1 MTPFADILASL
12 NTQQREAV
20 ETIYG
25 PVLVI
30 AGPGSGKTQIL
41 GARIANI
48 LKETDYLPSNILC
61 LTFTD
66 NAARNMRDRLA
77 RMIGPDAYRVAI
89 HTFHSFGNEIL
100 ARYRYLFREYSD
112 SGTIDIVTASRIL
125 DEILAPLAWNDPY
138 KPGMRAGETIQDI
151 LGRIGDLKKGGITPT
166 LYRMILEMNRR
177 TIDGLAPILQSHF
190 EQIDAL
196 GQKKDEKLQKIA
208 IFKNITNIVQ
218 QLSENES
225 IGGYDSLLHTI
236 QLGLDEAWL
245 EYDDEPSTKF
255 LTAWK
260 NSWTD
265 KNYQGDRIWK
275 ESEKLKKQLSL
286 ANIYEIYQS
295 RLESEGLVDFSDM
308 ILRAIELVER
318 DPMIQANLAEQYQ
331 FILIDEF
338 QDTNEA
344 QMRLVNSILSVDSE
358 NPNIFAVGDDDQSIY
373 KFQGANVKNIR
384 DFHDRYTDTRLI
396 ILGTNYRST
405 SEIIES
411 SRAVIVSQQSDIST
425 IFPGTSK
432 DFQSNSGQGEGVH
445 QYRYNTELHE
455 LSAIISD
462 IEIKIASGI
471 QPQDIAVIVKK
482 NKSLETLAKGLLGIG
497 IPVSMSKSESIWED
511 EIIMLITNILKY
523 LNSLCTNQELKEVL
537 VDILTH
543 PCWNI
548 SRLTLW
554 QVSRDIYH
562 SRKAENKSWIEQL
575 SSHETPEI
583 RDLGYFLKELSNMSE
598 YSRLEDLIDAITGA
612 SSLILPDEHDEDS
625 RSNPLQISMLGG
637 EKRDFVSPIYTH
649 FFGQLSN
656 SNSTISEQYQL
667 KARSLANIA
676 KLTNEIRNYKK
687 QKPLLMLRD
696 AIELISMIEKYDIR
710 IETSHLIGNEQ
721 AAVNLI
727 TVHKAKGLEWDNVYV
742 PFLTKR
748 EYKLGKISGATLPK
762 NLPLEADKDDDAD
775 IERLVYTG
783 YTRARHTLNVSYSVM
798 SMDERV
804 NEPLPCIGSEMNEW
818 VEQADITPM
827 SLADNLENASQS
839 LWSLPYD
846 TQEEAFLQDRVD
858 KQFIMSATAL
868 QNFLD
873 ISSGGPTHFV
883 ANNILRFPGAK
894 NIAGCYGSAM
904 HTALE
909 IFFTDYKTNNSYKK
923 EILYTEFEKSL
934 RKEGFEKPIEDT
946 WLAKGRENLEA
957 LYSEL
962 VGKPYGELTLEKDFR
977 TEGGGVWLGDIQLTG
992 KIDRIERLAD
1002 DTLIITDYKTGG
1014 GFDSFDGKGAD
1025 YARVKQWKYRL
1036 QLAFY
1041 AILFELSPRY
1051 RAFPRRQFE
1060 LFFIEKNH
1068 DEDRFHRVTEYIH
1081 EGEIERTKSLIRA
1094 VTECIRTLRFPDVS
1108 KYPATI
1114 EGIRQFEEDLLNG
1127 QI

>member
-1 MTPFADILASL
+1 MTLFADILASL
-12 NTQQREAV
+12 NPRQREAV
-20 ETIYG
+20 ETIYW

-30 AGPGSGKTQIL
+30 AWPGSGKTQIL

-48 LKETDYLPSNILC
+48 LQETDYLPSNILC

-77 RMIGPDAYRVAI
+77 RMIWPDAYRVAI

-112 SGTIDIVTASRIL
+112 SGTIDTVTASRIL

-138 KPGMRAGETIQDI
+138 RPGMRAWETISDI
-151 LGRIGDLKKGGITPT
+151 LGRIGDLKKWGITPT
-166 LYRMILEMNRR
+166 LYHMILDMNRR
-177 TIDGLAPILQSHF
+177 TIDELAPMLQESF

-196 GQKKDEKLQKIA
+196 GQKKDEKIQKIA
-208 IFKNITNIVQ
+208 IFHRMTEIVQ
-218 QLSENES
+218 QMSDNEN
-225 IGGYDSLLHTI
+225 IGGYDSLIRII
-236 QLGLDEAWL
+236 QLGIDDAWA
-245 EYDDEPSTKF
+245 EYEWDNSTKF

-260 NSWTD
+260 DAWTS
-265 KNYQGDRIWK
+265 KNYKWERIWK
-275 ESEKLKKQLSL
+275 EWEKLKKQLSL
-286 ANIYEIYQS
+286 ASIYESYQAK
-295 RLESEGLVDFSDM
+295 LESEWLVDFSDM

-344 QMRLVNSILSVDSE
+344 QMRLVNSILSVDSGS
-358 NPNIFAVGDDDQSIY
+358 PNIFAVGDDDQSIY
-373 KFQGANVKNIR
+373 KFQWANVKNIR
-384 DFHDRYTDTRLI
+384 DFHDRYENTHLI
-396 ILGTNYRST
+396 ILDTNYRST
-405 SEIIES
+405 SDIITS
-411 SRAVIVSQQSDIST
+411 SRAVIVSEKSDIST
-425 IFPGTSK
+425 IFPGTTKEFRS
-432 DFQSNSGQGEGVH
+432 QSGSWEWVIQ
-445 QYRYNTELHE
+445 NTYSSELHE
-455 LSAIISD
+455 LTHIVSD
-462 IEIKIASGI
+462 IEAKIASGVE
-471 QPQDIAVIVKK
+471 PQNIAIIVKK
-482 NKSLETLAKGLLGIG
+482 NKSLEILAKWLLAAG

-511 EIIMLITNILKY
+511 EIIVLITNILKY
-523 LNSLCTNQELKEVL
+523 LSSLDTNQELREVL
-537 VDILTH
+537 VEIISH

-548 SRLTLW
+548 PRLTLW
-554 QVSRDIYH
+554 QLSRDIYH
-562 SRKAENKSWIEQL
+562 SRRVENKSWIWQL

-583 RDLGYFLKELSNMSE
+583 RDLGYYLQELSNMSE
-598 YSRLEDLIDAITGA
+598 NSRLEDLFDAITGA
-612 SSLILPDEHDEDS
+612 ASLVLPDEYNADS
-625 RSNPLQISMLGG
+625 RANPIQISMLWG
-637 EKRDFVSPIYTH
+637 EKKEFTSPIYTY
-649 FFGQLSN
+649 FFGHLSN
-656 SNSTISEQYQL
+656 YNSTISESYQL

-687 QKPLLMLRD
+687 QKPLLMLPD
-696 AIELISMIEKYDIR
+696 AIELISMIEKYAIR

-727 TVHKAKGLEWDNVYV
+727 TVHKAKWLEWDHVYV

-783 YTRARHTLNVSYSVM
+783 YTRARKTLTVSYSAM
-798 SMDERV
+798 SMDERS
-804 NEPLPCIGSEMNEW
+804 NEPLPCIGSERPEW
-818 VEQADITPM
+818 AERSDITPM
-827 SLADNLENASQS
+827 SLADNLANASQS

-846 TQEEAFLQDRVD
+846 NQEETFLSDRID

-873 ISSGGPTHFV
+873 VTSGGPTHFV

-909 IFFTDYKTNNSYKK
+909 LFFTDYKLNNSYKK

-934 RKEGFEKPIEDT
+934 RKEGFEKAIEDT
-946 WLAKGRENLEA
+946 WISKWRENLEA
-957 LYSEL
+957 LYTEL
-962 VGKPYGELTLEKDFR
+962 VGKSYGELTLEKDFR
-977 TEGGGVWLGDIQLTG
+977 TEWGGVWLSDIQLTG
-992 KIDRIERLAD
+992 KIDRVERLAD

-1014 GFDSFDGKGAD
+1014 GFDSFDGKWAD
-1025 YARVKQWKYRL
+1025 YAKVKQWKYRL

-1094 VTECIRTLRFPDVS
+1094 VSECIRTLRFPDVS
-1108 KYPATI
+1108 KYSATI
-1114 EGIRQFEEDLLNG
+1114 DGIRLFEEDLLSWN
-1127 QI
+1127 I

>member
-12 NTQQREAV
+12 NARQREAV

-48 LKETDYLPSNILC
+48 LTKTDYLPSNILC

-77 RMIGPDAYRVAI
+77 HMIGQDAYRVAI

-112 SGTIDIVTASRIL
+112 SGTIDTVTASRIL

-151 LGRIGDLKKGGITPT
+151 LGRIGDMKKGGITPI
-166 LYRMILEMNRR
+166 LYRMILEMNQR
-177 TIDGLAPILQSHF
+177 TIESLAPILEEYF
-190 EQIDAL
+190 RLIDEL
-196 GQKKDEKLQKIA
+196 GQKKDEKIQKIA
-208 IFKNITNIVQ
+208 IFHKMTEIIQ
-218 QLSENES
+218 QMSENEN
-225 IGGYDSLLHTI
+225 IGGYDTLLRTI
-236 QLGLDEAWL
+236 QIGLDEAWA
-245 EYDDEPSTKF
+245 EYDNDASTKF

-260 NSWTD
+260 DSWTA
-265 KNYQGDRIWK
+265 KNYQGERIWK
-275 ESEKLKKQLSL
+275 EREKLKKQLSL
-286 ANIYEIYQS
+286 ANIYETYQS

-344 QMRLVNSILSVDSE
+344 QMRLVNSILSVDTG

-384 DFHDRYTDTRLI
+384 DFHDKYNDTKLI
-396 ILGTNYRST
+396 ILDTNYRST
-405 SEIIES
+405 SDIIFS
-411 SRAVIVSQQSDIST
+411 SRAVIVSEQSNIST
-425 IFPGTSK
+425 IFPGTIKEFHSYI
-432 DFQSNSGQGEGVH
+432 GQGEGVL
-445 QYRYNTELHE
+445 QCKYDTELHE
-455 LSAIISD
+455 LSAIVSD
-462 IEIKIASGI
+462 IEKKIALGI
-471 QPQDIAVIVKK
+471 QSQDIAIIVKK
-482 NKSLETLAKGLLGIG
+482 NKSLEIFAKGLLSVGIS
-497 IPVSMSKSESIWED
+497 VSMSKSESIWED
-511 EIIMLITNILKY
+511 EIIVLILNILKY
-523 LNSLCTNQELKEVL
+523 LNSLNTNQELKEVL
-537 VDILTH
+537 VDIISH

-548 SRLTLW
+548 PRLMLW
-554 QVSRDIYH
+554 QISRDIYH
-562 SRKAENKSWIEQL
+562 GRKTENKSWIEQL
-575 SSHETPEI
+575 SHHETPEI
-583 RDLGYFLKELSNMSE
+583 RDLGYFLKELSNMSK
-598 YSRLEDLIDAITGA
+598 YTRLEDLIDAITGA
-612 SSLILPDEHDEDS
+612 SSLKLPDEYNEDS
-625 RSNPLQISMLGG
+625 KSNPIQISMLGG
-637 EKRDFVSPIYTH
+637 EKKDFTSPLYTH

-656 SNSTISEQYQL
+656 NNSTISKLYQL

-676 KLTNEIRNYKK
+676 KLINEIRNYKK
-687 QKPLLMLRD
+687 QKPLLMLAD
-696 AIELISMIEKYDIR
+696 ATLLISMIEKYDIR
-710 IETSHLIGNEQ
+710 IETSHLIGNEH

-727 TVHKAKGLEWDNVYV
+727 TVHKAKGLEWDHVYV

-783 YTRARHTLNVSYSVM
+783 YTRARKTLTVSYSTM
-798 SMDERV
+798 SMDERT
-804 NEPLPCIGSEMNEW
+804 NEPLSCIGPEQSEWIEKT
-818 VEQADITPM
+818 DITSL
-827 SLADNLENASQS
+827 SLATNLENASQS
-839 LWSLPYD
+839 LWNLPYD
-846 TQEEAFLQDRVD
+846 TQEETFLRDRIE

-873 ISSGGPTHFV
+873 ITSGGPTHFV

-894 NIAGCYGSAM
+894 NIAGSYGSAM
-904 HTALE
+904 HKALE
-909 IFFTDYKTNNSYKK
+909 DFFTDYKNNNAYKK
-923 EILYTEFEKSL
+923 EILYTSFEASL
-934 RKEGFEKPIEDT
+934 KKEGFDPAIENT
-946 WLAKGRENLEA
+946 WLSKGRENLEA

-962 VGKPYGELTLEKDFR
+962 VGKKYGKIDLEKDFR
-977 TEGGGVWLGDIQLTG
+977 SEGGGVWLGDIQLTG
-992 KIDRIERLAD
+992 KIDRIETLSD
-1002 DTLIITDYKTGG
+1002 DILIITDYKTGG

-1025 YARVKQWKYRL
+1025 YAKVKQWKYRL

-1041 AILFELSPRY
+1041 AVLFEFSPRY

-1081 EGEIERTKSLIRA
+1081 EGEIERTKSLIRV
-1094 VTECIRTLRFPDVS
+1094 VTDCIRTLNFPDIS
-1108 KYPATI
+1108 KYPTTI
-1114 EGIRQFEEDLLNG
+1114 DGIRLFEEDLLNG